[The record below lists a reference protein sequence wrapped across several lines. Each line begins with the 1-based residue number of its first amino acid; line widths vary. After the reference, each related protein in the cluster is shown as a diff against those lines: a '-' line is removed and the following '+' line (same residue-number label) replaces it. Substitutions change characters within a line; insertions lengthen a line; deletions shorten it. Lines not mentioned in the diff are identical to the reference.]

1 VRAGIGDARWFELP
15 LGAVT
20 AADRLREIVLAAE
33 AMVDGDDA
41 PAREVLVADMGTL
54 CDAANER
61 R

>member
-41 PAREVLVADMGTL
+41 PAREVLVADMYAIG
-54 CDAANER
+54 D
-61 R
+61 